1 MSGMELGLLA
11 AVLLAAGFASGIIAG
26 LLGVGGGIIL
36 VSVLFQTFV
45 IFDLPTYLQIHMA
58 VGTSLAIICFTGTQ
72 SARAHF
78 KRGAVEV
85 EVLKSWG
92 PFIAVGALSGAIAAR
107 FIAPAGLK
115 IIFATLALTMAVRM
129 VTSKN
134 GGEGG
139 TAKITMAVQKA
150 LATLIGFFSALM
162 GIGGGTLSVPLLN
175 ASGHDV
181 LRAVATSSVLGVI
194 IAVPATLGFIIGG
207 WTLPDLPP
215 LALGYVNVL
224 AFLMIIPA
232 SMVAAPLGAKLAHKL
247 SKPTLNKIFA
257 GFLFVS
263 GGRMLLALII

>member
-11 AVLLAAGFASGIIAG
+11 AVLAGRRFCLGVIAG

-36 VSVLFQTFV
+36 VPVLFQTFV

-78 KRGAVEV
+78 KRGAVDTQ
-85 EVLKSWG
+85 VLKSWG
-92 PFIAVGALSGAIAAR
+92 GFIAVGALSGAIAAR

-134 GGEGG
+134 GGEAG
-139 TAKITMAVQKA
+139 TASIAAGLQKA
-150 LATLIGFFSALM
+150 LASLIGFFSALM

-175 ASGHDV
+175 ASGRDV

-194 IAVPATLGFIIGG
+194 IAVPATIGFIIGG
-207 WTLPDLPP
+207 WNLPDLPP
-215 LALGYVNVL
+215 FALGYVNML
-224 AFLMIIPA
+224 AFLMMIPT
-232 SMVAAPLGAKLAHKL
+232 SMLGAPLGAKLAHKL

-263 GGRMLLALII
+263 GGRMLLALIV